1 MEESMKNSL
10 ITSLA
15 AVVLASCAQMSGGST
30 SAELQCVNFARGE
43 GLKVVR
49 VDGTDAAG
57 SGQNVRLRL
66 EDSLGRGFTATCTS
80 ATSGQARWTQPL
92 PSNVVRG

>member
-1 MEESMKNSL
+1 MKNYL
-10 ITSLA
+10 IAPLA
-15 AVVLASCAQMSGGST
+15 AAVLASCAST
-30 SAELQCVNFARGE
+30 VPGNSSAEQQCVYFARNE

-49 VDGTDAAG
+49 VDGVDASG

-66 EDSLGRGFTATCTS
+66 EDSLGRGFNATCASTT
-80 ATSGQARWTQPL
+80 AGQARWVQPL